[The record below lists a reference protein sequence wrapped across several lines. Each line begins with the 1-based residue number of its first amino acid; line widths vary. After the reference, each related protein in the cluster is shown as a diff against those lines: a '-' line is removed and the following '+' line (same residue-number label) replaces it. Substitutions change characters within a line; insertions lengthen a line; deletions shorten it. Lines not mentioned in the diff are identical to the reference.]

1 MSSSPPIPEL
11 VAHRGWAR
19 RFPENTLGALRGAV
33 EAGAR
38 WLETDVQLSSDGVPV
53 LFHDRTLTRLCGV
66 DGAVHERTAE
76 GLAALTAGEPDR
88 LGEGSAREPLATLVD
103 LVRLLQDAPHVHA
116 FVEVKR
122 VALTAFGHTAV
133 WDRVRAVL
141 DPVLERCVMIS
152 FSIDF
157 MAHVR
162 RASDVPIG
170 PVIERWSDLERPE
183 VRGLGAEFVFCDKLE
198 LPPAPPAPGAHGAPG
213 PLDAHGARLA
223 VYEVDDPAEA
233 LGLAA
238 RGVEL
243 VETFAIGEMLG
254 ALRGGAR

>member
-1 MSSSPPIPEL
+1 LPSSSPTPEL

-33 EAGAR
+33 EVGAL

-66 DGAVHERTAE
+66 EGAVHERTAE
-76 GLAALTAGEPDR
+76 ALAALTVGEPDR
-88 LGEGSAREPLATLVD
+88 LGAHHAREPLATLVD
-103 LVRLLQDAPHVHA
+103 LVRLLQEAPHVHA

-122 VALTAFGHTAV
+122 VALSAFGHAAV
-133 WDRVRAVL
+133 WDRVCAVL
-141 DPVLERCVMIS
+141 DPVLERCVTIS

-170 PVIERWSDLERPE
+170 PVLERWSDLERP
-183 VRGLGAEFVFCDKLE
+183 
-198 LPPAPPAPGAHGAPG
+198 
-213 PLDAHGARLA
+213 
-223 VYEVDDPAEA
+223 
-233 LGLAA
+233 
-238 RGVEL
+238 
-243 VETFAIGEMLG
+243 
-254 ALRGGAR
+254 